1 MCCEREALFFCFKIK
16 FIIWIIFI
24 VGLINI
30 ENCAYCI
37 SSENK
42 KRYYITNSSILL
54 EDKNKIKFSK
64 MIENGDVYID
74 GWTVNSNVS
83 LQQYKDNVKIIL

>member
-1 MCCEREALFFCFKIK
+1 M
-16 FIIWIIFI
+16 
-24 VGLINI
+24 GLINI
-30 ENCAYCI
+30 GNCAYCI

-42 KRYYITNSSILL
+42 KCYYITNSSILL

>member
-1 MCCEREALFFCFKIK
+1 M
-16 FIIWIIFI
+16 
-24 VGLINI
+24 GLINI